1 VVGLIVFG
9 GLAAAQLRGSGGG
22 LLGAAIAYPALV
34 AAPVGAFVLWLGRR
48 VRP

>member
-1 VVGLIVFG
+1 MFV
-9 GLAAAQLRGSGGG
+9 GLAAAQLRGAGGG

-34 AAPVGAFVLWLGRR
+34 AAPAGALVLWLGRR